1 MKRISQRGGGGHGG
15 GGRKD
20 GIGTRSSLAEEKNT
34 QDLSRAGERE
44 RTPSVARAGA
54 ARWALG
60 AGPKDEIHYLCA
72 SQLKTTFSRRERQ
85 KKSMLLYVLY
95 PYVEHMYGPRPLPAG
110 TTY

>member
-44 RTPSVARAGA
+44 RTPSVSQVGA
-54 ARWALG
+54 AGW
-60 AGPKDEIHYLCA
+60 GPWGGTEGRD
-72 SQLKTTFSRRERQ
+72 QLLMRLST
-85 KKSMLLYVLY
+85 
-95 PYVEHMYGPRPLPAG
+95 
-110 TTY
+110 